1 MSIRNLGSLFQ
12 PRSIAVVGAS
22 SRARS
27 VGHALITNLVNAG
40 FKGPIYPVNPN
51 ESAVAGL
58 ASIGDVALLPEAP
71 DLAVIATPPD
81 TVAPIIAELGRKGT
95 RAAVVLTAGFEG
107 AEGAARKQQML
118 EAARPHLLRIIG
130 PNCLGI
136 AMPGIGVNAT
146 FAPAPIL
153 PGNLALLTQSGAIA
167 TSVLDWAQPRGIGF
181 SAIVSVGNMT
191 DVDFGD
197 MLDYFA
203 MDRGTDAILIYAEG
217 LTQARKFMSAARR
230 AARVKPVVAIK
241 AGRAEEGARAVS
253 SHTGALAGAD
263 AVYDAAFRRAGILR
277 VTGFEEVFD
286 AAATLARMPK
296 QASNDL
302 VIVGNG
308 GGAGVLATDQ
318 LISEGG
324 KLASISAATIARLD
338 EVLPRTWSRANPVD
352 IIGDAGTE
360 RYARTMTA
368 LLEDPDIHNVL
379 VIYCPTSV
387 VTSEEAAD
395 GLLGV
400 LPDEKQARKNVFA
413 SWIGEATVKAG
424 RARLADAR
432 IPTYETPERAVH
444 SFMHLVRYRQSQEL
458 LLETP
463 TAIAQVPGQERDKAG
478 THIRQ
483 ALADGREWLDAAEI
497 AGFLGCYG
505 VPFVRTAAAE
515 DGKAAAAIAASFNAP
530 VALKIRSRDIVHKSD
545 VGGVA
550 LNLVGPAAVE
560 RAAEAIAASVSEK
573 QPQARHEGFVVQE
586 MIQRPGAYEL
596 IAGVTTD
603 PVFGPMILFGH
614 GGTAVEVV
622 RDKSLELPPLNTAL
636 ARAQI
641 GRTRI
646 AALLKG
652 FRDRPAADID
662 GVVAVLMQLGNIAA
676 DHDEVSEIDIN
687 PLLCDRHGVIA
698 VDCRIRVRPATGAR
712 QARMAIRPYPQHL
725 ESTMTAGDRR
735 IAVRPIRP
743 EDEAALRSL
752 VEDVGDAGLWHPFF
766 APLRD
771 RSHQTAA
778 RLTQIDYERE
788 MTLVAFD
795 GGRMT
800 ALVRSVSD
808 PDFDTAECAILAGL
822 GPAAD
827 QIAAGLMRNLLPAL
841 EALGVRNAVR
851 CPNERRETALLAGE
865 LGFRPVSTG
874 EWTVY
879 ARKPGKDGGR

>member
-181 SAIVSVGNMT
+181 SAVVSVGNMT

-338 EVLPRTWSRANPVD
+338 GVLPRTWSRANPVD

-360 RYARTMTA
+360 RYARTMAA

-395 GLLGV
+395 GLIGV
-400 LPDEKQARKNVFA
+400 LSDEKQARKNVFA

-463 TAIAQVPGQERDKAG
+463 TAIAQVPELERDKAG
-478 THIRQ
+478 TYIRQ
-483 ALADGREWLDAAEI
+483 ALADGREWLDAVEI

-545 VGGVA
+545 IGGVA

-560 RAAEAIAASVSEK
+560 RAAEAITASVSKK

-725 ESTMTAGDRR
+725 ENAMTAGARR

-743 EDEAALRSL
+743 EDEAALRL
-752 VEDVGDAGLWHPFF
+752 LADEAGDDGLWHPFF

-795 GGRMT
+795 GERMT

-808 PDFDTAECAILAGL
+808 PDFDTAECAILAGA

-841 EALGVRNAVR
+841 EALGVHNAELR
-851 CPNERRETALLAGE
+851 CPNERRETALLADE

-879 ARKPGKDGGR
+879 GRKP

>member
-1 MSIRNLGSLFQ
+1 MSIRNLDSLFQ

-22 SRARS
+22 NRPRS
-27 VGHALITNLVNAG
+27 VGLALMTNLVKAG

-58 ASIGDVALLPEAP
+58 ACLGDVALLPEAP

-95 RAAVVLTAGFEG
+95 KAAVVLTAGFEG
-107 AEGAARKQQML
+107 GEGAARKQQML

-181 SAIVSVGNMT
+181 SAVVSVGNMT

-203 MDRGTDAILIYAEG
+203 MDRDTEAILVYAEG

-286 AAATLARMPK
+286 AAATLARMPR

-318 LISEGG
+318 LIAEGG
-324 KLASISAATIARLD
+324 RLASISAETIAKLD
-338 EVLPRTWSRANPVD
+338 AVLPRTWSRANPVD

-368 LLEDPDIHNVL
+368 LLEDPAVQNVL

-395 GLLGV
+395 GLISV
-400 LPDEKQARKNVFA
+400 LPEGDKPARKNVFA
-413 SWIGEATVKAG
+413 SWIGEATVKGG
-424 RARLADAR
+424 RARLAEAH

-463 TAIAQVPGQERDKAG
+463 SAIAQVPAQEREKAASY
-478 THIRQ
+478 IQQ
-483 ALADGREWLDAAEI
+483 ALADGREWLDTAEI
-497 AGFLGCYG
+497 AAFLGCYG
-505 VPFVRTAAAE
+505 IPFVRTAHVA
-515 DGKAAAAIAASFNAP
+515 DGRAAAAIAAEFDTP
-530 VALKIRSRDIVHKSD
+530 VALKIRSRDVIHKSD

-550 LNLVGPAAVE
+550 LNLVGAAAVE
-560 RAAEAIAASVSEK
+560 QAAAAITASVSKK

-641 GRTRI
+641 ERTRI
-646 AALLKG
+646 ASLLKG

-662 GVVAVLMQLGNIAA
+662 GVIAVLMQLGNIAA

-687 PLLCDRHGVIA
+687 PLLCDANGVIA
-698 VDCRIRVRPATGAR
+698 VDCRIRVQHAAGAR
-712 QARMAIRPYPQHL
+712 QARMAIRPYPQQL
-725 ESTMTAGDRR
+725 ESTMTAGGRQ
-735 IAVRPIRP
+735 IAIRPIRP
-743 EDEAALRSL
+743 EDEPALRAL
-752 VEDVGDAGLWHPFF
+752 AEAVGHDDLWHPFF
-766 APLRD
+766 APLRHP
-771 RSHQTAA
+771 SHDTAA

-795 GGRMT
+795 GERMA

-808 PDFDTAECAILAGL
+808 PDFETAECAL
-822 GPAAD
+822 
-827 QIAAGLMRNLLPAL
+827 LMRPDGAAHEFGAGATRGLLAAL
-841 EALGVRNAVR
+841 ETLGVRNAELR
-851 CPNERRETALLAGE
+851 FPAEKGEMARLADE
-865 LGFRPVSTG
+865 LGFRRISAG
-874 EWTVY
+874 
-879 ARKPGKDGGR
+879 ADGVCSKSLRQ

>member
-22 SRARS
+22 NRPRS
-27 VGHALITNLVNAG
+27 VGLALMKNLTGAG
-40 FKGPIYPVNPN
+40 FKGSIYPVNPN
-51 ESAVAGL
+51 ETAAAGL
-58 ASIGDVALLPEAP
+58 ACLGDVALLPEAP

-95 RAAVVLTAGFEG
+95 KAAVVLTAGFEG
-107 AEGAARKQQML
+107 AEGRARRQQML
-118 EAARPHLLRIIG
+118 EAARPHLLRIVG

-181 SAIVSVGNMT
+181 SAVVSVGNMT

-286 AAATLARMPK
+286 AAATLARMPR

-302 VIVGNG
+302 IIVGNG

-324 KLASISAATIARLD
+324 KLASISAETIAKLD
-338 EVLPRTWSRANPVD
+338 AVLPRTWSRANPVD

-387 VTSEEAAD
+387 VTSEEAAN
-395 GLLGV
+395 GLISV
-400 LPDEKQARKNVFA
+400 LPEGNKPARKNVFA
-413 SWIGEATVKAG
+413 SWIGEATVKSG
-424 RARLADAR
+424 RARLAEAH

-463 TAIAQVPGQERDKAG
+463 SAIVQVSASEREKAS
-478 THIRQ
+478 TYIQQ

-497 AGFLGCYG
+497 AAFLGCYG
-505 VPFVRTAAAE
+505 IPFVRTAAAA
-515 DGKAAAAIAASFNAP
+515 DGKGAAAIAAEFGTP
-530 VALKIRSRDIVHKSD
+530 VALKIRSRDVIHKSD

-550 LNLVGPAAVE
+550 LNLVGAAAVE
-560 RAAEAIAASVSEK
+560 RAAAAITTSVSK
-573 QPQARHEGFVVQE
+573 KLPQARHEGFIVQE

-646 AALLKG
+646 AALLRG

-662 GVVAVLMQLGNIAA
+662 GVVTVLMQLGNIAA

-687 PLLCDRHGVIA
+687 PLLCDQYGVIT
-698 VDCRIRVRPATGAR
+698 VDCRIRVRPATGSR
-712 QARMAIRPYPQHL
+712 QARMAIRPYPQQL
-725 ESTMTAGDRR
+725 ESTMTAGGRR
-735 IAVRPIRP
+735 ISTRPIRP
-743 EDEAALRSL
+743 EDEAALRAL
-752 VEDVGDAGLWHPFF
+752 AEAVGNEGLWHPFF

-771 RSHQTAA
+771 RSHEAAA

-795 GGRMT
+795 GERMT

-808 PDFDTAECAILAGL
+808 PDFDTAECAALAGP
-822 GPAAD
+822 GPAAHELSV
-827 QIAAGLMRNLLPAL
+827 GLIRNLLAAL
-841 EALGVRNAVR
+841 AALGVRNAELHF
-851 CPNERRETALLAGE
+851 PQEKDEMAQLAAE
-865 LGFRPVSTG
+865 LGLRLMSAGAWNVCS
-874 EWTVY
+874 
-879 ARKPGKDGGR
+879 KSLKQ